1 MCVGLGKAIDLMYL
15 LVILQ
20 GMKYGNLI
28 HVEVSANGGGK
39 VVHCYQDELDSLS
52 SSEMKD
58 FVKVID
64 NFMSLGVTLLVFQPL
79 KISLI

>member
-1 MCVGLGKAIDLMYL
+1 MYL

-20 GMKYGNLI
+20 GMKYGNFI

-52 SSEMKD
+52 SSEMKE
-58 FVKVID
+58 FVKVVD
-64 NFMSLGVTLLVFQPL
+64 NFMSLGLTLLVFQSL
-79 KISLI
+79 IISLI